1 MSKLW
6 KDLKE
11 NVKEWGTVAVEKA
24 EEVGK
29 MAVAKTEELTKISK
43 IKIEIHQVQREIS
56 RTYEDLGRLAYHQAK
71 DDNVANFTGNE
82 EFFGLVKKIEDLFAS
97 VKSKEEEVEEIKKEA
112 EISESD
118 LDTIGAPGEKDEA
131 SAPSG
136 SESEPESEPESESEP
151 GKEGADSA
159 ESKG

>member
-82 EFFGLVKKIEDLFAS
+82 EFFGLVKKIEDLIAS
-97 VKSKEEEVEEIKKEA
+97 VKNKEGKIEEIKKEA

-131 SAPSG
+131 SPQSG
-136 SESEPESEPESESEP
+136 SAPESESEP
-151 GKEGADSA
+151 GSEGADSA